1 METSLLDHLRI
12 KLDTAKNA
20 ENRKKAKFL
29 IIDKLFY
36 KTLFKSLFADTFD
49 VKFWD
54 GEVKR
59 YGEGKSKFEIILNE
73 PIAKA
78 DIINDP
84 SIALG
89 EAYMTKKLDIKGNIQ
104 GVIESLYN
112 SKESFLSN
120 GIKYA
125 DLVKKMVH
133 NIKNN
138 RNNIQFHYDIGN
150 DFYRLWLDD
159 TMTYSCGYFKSPN
172 DSLSTAQNNKVEHIL
187 KKLCLSE
194 GDTLL
199 DIGCG
204 WGELIIAAAKKYK
217 VKAMGITLSSEQF
230 EKVNGR
236 IKLEGLSDLVEV
248 QLLDYRELKDRKFDR
263 VVSVG
268 MLEHVGKDNL
278 IDYFAAV
285 DTLVNAKG
293 VSLLHCITGIAEGG
307 TDAWINKY
315 IFPGGYIPVLKE
327 LISNIADEKFQVI
340 DVESLKMHYGRTLEH
355 WAMNFENSLPEISKT
370 KDETF
375 IRMWRLYLNACAA
388 SFNCGDINI
397 HQILFAKGIN
407 NNLPWTREYMY
418 K

>member
-1 METSLLDHLRI
+1 M
-12 KLDTAKNA
+12 
-20 ENRKKAKFL
+20 
-29 IIDKLFY
+29 IIDKLLY
-36 KTLFKSLFADTFD
+36 KTLFKNLFCDPFN

-54 GEVKR
+54 GEVKK

-78 DIINDP
+78 DIINNL

-104 GVIESLYN
+104 EAIESLYN
-112 SKESFLSN
+112 SRESFLSN
-120 GIKYA
+120 STKYA
-125 DLVKKMVH
+125 KFVKKMVH
-133 NIKNN
+133 NVKNN
-138 RNNIQFHYDIGN
+138 KNNIQYHYDIGN
-150 DFYRLWLDD
+150 DFYKLWLDD

-172 DSLSTAQNNKVEHIL
+172 DSLEVAQNNKVEHIL

-194 GDTLL
+194 GNTLL

-204 WGELIIAAAKKYK
+204 WGELIIAAAKEYK

-230 EKVNGR
+230 ETVNER

-248 QLLDYRELKDRKFDR
+248 QLLDYRELKNRKFDR

-268 MLEHVGKDNL
+268 MLEHVGKENI
-278 IDYFAAV
+278 IDYFTAV
-285 DTLVNAKG
+285 DNLVDTKG
-293 VSLLHCITGIAEGG
+293 ISLLHCITGIDEGG
-307 TDAWINKY
+307 VDAWIDKY

-327 LISNIADEKFQVI
+327 LISNIAEKRFQVI
-340 DVESLKMHYGRTLEH
+340 DVESLKLHYGKTLEH
-355 WAMNFENSLPEISKT
+355 WATNFENSLPEISKT
-370 KDETF
+370 KDESF

-397 HQILFAKGIN
+397 HQILFTKDIN
-407 NNLPWTREYMY
+407 NTLPWTREYIY